1 MIYRHFR
8 DVWLTTTPRGVV
20 YGAFRR
26 PRGASKATFRDP
38 LFILWFIN
46 RHFIFGATL
55 SLTWPRA
62 TLAAPPGRLRET
74 PM

>member
-26 PRGASKATFRDP
+26 LRGVP
-38 LFILWFIN
+38 
-46 RHFIFGATL
+46 
-55 SLTWPRA
+55 
-62 TLAAPPGRLRET
+62 
-74 PM
+74 